1 MQSLWSD
8 DDARRMV
15 DDYVARGVDPDLA
28 LRTYSARL
36 LGQVPR
42 LVMHGGGNT
51 SVKITLPDLFGEP
64 VRVLCVKGS
73 GRNLATIE
81 PDGHPAVRLDPLH
94 RLRELDALSDED
106 MVNVQRQNLL
116 DTGAPNPSVETLLHA
131 YLPHRFV
138 DHTHSVTSTAIAA
151 LPDMEAVSRAIY
163 GRRVACVP
171 YIMPGFQLA
180 KVAAD
185 VFERDPTVEGLLLA
199 KHGIFTFAETARA
212 SYELM
217 IEMVT
222 LAERFIAENTRANP
236 SFHAVAGAVAGAVSG
251 AVSRS
256 GAALEMPAILPV
268 LRGLLAEAAE
278 GRAPTRW
285 LLSPRTSD
293 RIRRFVDGQGLADYA
308 VRGVATPEQVIR
320 IKARPCILGALSGSD
335 LASWRGQARQAIAGF
350 VDEYDAYFA
359 RNNALAGGVKKQL
372 DPLPRVLLVPGT
384 GLIGIGKT
392 AVEAAISADVAEA
405 WIDAVLDAEDVGR
418 FVSITEAEHFEM
430 EYWSLEQA
438 KLSSAAEK
446 PLARRV
452 VVVTGGGG
460 VIGAATAKAF
470 AVAGA
475 ELAVLDR
482 DGDAA
487 ETARTAIGGRAI
499 ARACDLTDPASV
511 RAAFEAVAAHFGGVD
526 IVVSN
531 AGIAESGAMTE
542 LPDAVLRNSFE
553 LNFFAHQTVARLAV
567 GILRAQGF
575 GGALLFNVSKQA
587 VNPGAGFGA
596 YGTSKAALLALVKQ
610 YALEHGGDGI
620 RVNAVNADR
629 IRSGLLSPE
638 LIASRA
644 AARGISETAYLSG
657 NLLGLEVRAKDVAD
671 AFVASAL
678 LERTTGNVIT
688 VDGGNVAAMMR

>member
-8 DDARRMV
+8 IDARRMV
-15 DDYVARGVDPDLA
+15 EAYVARGIDADLA
-28 LRTYSARL
+28 MRTYTARL

-81 PDGHPAVRLDPLH
+81 PDGHPAVRLEPLH
-94 RLRELDALSDED
+94 RLRELASLSDED
-106 MVNVQRQNLL
+106 MVNAQRQNLL

-131 YLPHRFV
+131 YLPHKFV

-163 GRRVACVP
+163 GRRMACVP
-171 YIMPGFQLA
+171 YIMPGFELA

-199 KHGIFTFAETARA
+199 KHGIFSFAETARA

-217 IEMVT
+217 IEFVT
-222 LAERFIAENTRANP
+222 LAERYIAENTRPNP
-236 SFHAVAGAVAGAVSG
+236 SFHPIPRSEPSSAV
-251 AVSRS
+251 
-256 GAALEMPAILPV
+256 PAMLPV
-268 LRGLLAEAAE
+268 LRGLLAEAAQ

-285 LLSPRTSD
+285 LLSWRSSD
-293 RIRRFVDGQGLADYA
+293 RIRRFVGGEGIADYA
-308 VRGVATPEQVIR
+308 NRGVATPEQVIR
-320 IKARPCILGALSGSD
+320 IKARPCILPALGELD
-335 LASWRGQARQAIAGF
+335 PAAWRDHAGEAIAGF
-350 VDEYDAYFA
+350 VAEYDRYFA
-359 RNNALAGGVKKQL
+359 ANNARVGGGRQQL
-372 DPLPRVLLVPGT
+372 DPLPRVLLVPGQ
-384 GLIGIGKT
+384 GLIGVGKN
-392 AVEAAISADVAEA
+392 AAEAAISADVAEA

-418 FVSITEAEHFEM
+418 FVSISEADHFDM

-438 KLSSAAEK
+438 KLSRAAEK
-446 PLARRV
+446 PLARHV

-460 VIGAATAKAF
+460 AIGAATARAF
-470 AVAGA
+470 AAAGA
-475 ELAVLDR
+475 EVAILDR
-482 DGDAA
+482 NGPAA
-487 ETARTAIGGRAI
+487 ETARAAIGGRTLALQ
-499 ARACDLTDPASV
+499 CDLTESASV
-511 RAAFEAVAAHFGGVD
+511 EAAFADVAGHFGGID

-531 AGIAESGAMTE
+531 AGIAQGGAMAE
-542 LPDAVLRNSFE
+542 LPDAVLRHSFE
-553 LNFFAHQTVARLAV
+553 LNFFAHQTVGRAAV
-567 GILRAQGF
+567 QMLRAQGF
-575 GGALLFNVSKQA
+575 GGVLLFNISKQA
-587 VNPGAGFGA
+587 VNPGTGFGA
-596 YGTSKAALLALVKQ
+596 YGTSKAALLALMRQ
-610 YALEHGGDGI
+610 YALEHGGEGI

-638 LIASRA
+638 LITSRA
-644 AARGISETAYLSG
+644 AARGISEAEYLSG
-657 NLLGLEVRAKDVAD
+657 NLLGQEVRAEDVAD

-678 LERTTGNVIT
+678 LQRTTGNVIT